1 MSKTRTNTLLIS
13 CLLGA
18 LMMNSCGAPDHP
30 LERVELRRFCLTEA
44 FKTQS
49 EFERLQEQAVVQ
61 AIPLTGIVEP
71 NPDRVLPFVS
81 LVSGVISNTSFSLG
95 DIVTKGQVLAEL
107 RSVEL
112 SGLQSQSKTIS
123 SRVRVAETRLQ
134 SVQSMFND
142 GISSQ
147 RDLQEAESEL
157 EVLKAERERV
167 NADLSLFSANPEN
180 DVFQI
185 KAPSTGIITGKNI
198 TPGMQI
204 SGGDDA
210 LFTISDLSEVW
221 VLVNIYATN
230 IPHIEKGM
238 RVSITTLSY
247 PDKLFAGKID
257 AISQVLDTESRVLK
271 ARVVLDNTDLQ
282 LKPGMIVD
290 VSALREMQTEALSV
304 PTSALVFDSSQNY
317 VVVYKGECELE
328 IRQVDI
334 ITQNNGITFVAGGL
348 EKDEQIIT
356 KNQLLIYEQV
366 KNFQN

>member
-1 MSKTRTNTLLIS
+1 MSKSKVHPLLIS
-13 CLLGA
+13 SLLVA
-18 LMMNSCGAPDHP
+18 LILHSCGTPDHP
-30 LERVELRRFCLTEA
+30 MKRAELERFCLKET
-44 FKTQS
+44 FKTQA
-49 EFERLQEQAVVQ
+49 EFKLPQEQAVVQ
-61 AIPLTGIVEP
+61 AIPLTGIVES
-71 NPDRVLPFVS
+71 NPDKVLPFVS

-112 SGLQSQSKTIS
+112 SGLQSQSKSITS
-123 SRVRVAETRLQ
+123 QVSVAETRLK
-134 SVQSMFND
+134 SVQSMFDD

-147 RDLQEAESEL
+147 RDLLEAQSEL
-157 EVLKAERERV
+157 EVLKAERERI
-167 NADLSLFSANPEN
+167 NADLSLFSASPEN

-185 KAPSTGIITGKNI
+185 KAPSTGIITAKNI

-221 VLVNIYATN
+221 VLVNIYAAN
-230 IPHIEKGM
+230 IPNIETGM
-238 RVSITTLSY
+238 KVTIKTLSY
-247 PDKLFAGKID
+247 PDKLFNGKID
-257 AISQVLDTESRVLK
+257 AISQVLDTETRVLK

-290 VSALREMQTEALSV
+290 VSALRDLQREALSV

-317 VVVYKGECELE
+317 VVVYKGDCELE

-334 ITQNNGITFVAGGL
+334 ITQNNGTTFVAGGL